1 MSDDDRSDYAVT
13 PDAARPAKD
22 TSLPPRLK
30 LGKFMWDDSVWIVV
44 LALALVAAKWGII
57 RGEDFKEML
66 IGVGFVLAT
75 KTIGRGVS
83 VDALPFMRR

>member
-1 MSDDDRSDYAVT
+1 MPLMRD
-13 PDAARPAKD
+13 PDNPPD
-22 TSLPPRLK
+22 TASVPKEASLPPKLK

-44 LALALVAAKWGII
+44 LALALLAAKWGVIK
-57 RGEDFKEML
+57 GEDFKEML